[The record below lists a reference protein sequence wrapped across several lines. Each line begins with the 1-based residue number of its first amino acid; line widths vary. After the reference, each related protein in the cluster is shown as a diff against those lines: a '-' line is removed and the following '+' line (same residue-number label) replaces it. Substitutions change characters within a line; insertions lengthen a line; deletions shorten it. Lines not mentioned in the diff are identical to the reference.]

1 MNRDLSEVFVEEHK
15 QENIEDDLM
24 LPIEDSAI
32 FRFDDKT
39 GNFDFD
45 SEKIKAEEIILSK
58 IKLEDF
64 YQDLNQIKS
73 ILDKSS
79 PSSGS
84 RAWILF
90 LAFFLLSLV
99 TITFLIIWVILIL
112 DLVVLAGEVYL
123 LRKLKKIVWSWKNAK
138 LDKEWIEALDCVLNE
153 LNSRYRDKGM
163 IWKFDKE
170 AKWIQLNTF
179 K

>member
-15 QENIEDDLM
+15 QAHMEDDLM

-32 FRFDDKT
+32 FKFDDKT

-45 SEKIKAEEIILSK
+45 SEKIKAEEIVLAK

-64 YQDLNQIKS
+64 YQDLNEIKS
-73 ILDKSS
+73 VLDKTS
-79 PSSGS
+79 PSSGF
-84 RAWILF
+84 RVWILF
-90 LAFFLLSLV
+90 LAYFLLSLV
-99 TITFLIIWVILIL
+99 TLTFFIIWVILIL

-123 LRKLKKIVWSWKNAK
+123 LKKLKKIVWGWKNTK
-138 LDKEWIEALDCVLNE
+138 LDKEWADALDCVLNG
-153 LNSRYRDKGM
+153 LNSRYQDKGM